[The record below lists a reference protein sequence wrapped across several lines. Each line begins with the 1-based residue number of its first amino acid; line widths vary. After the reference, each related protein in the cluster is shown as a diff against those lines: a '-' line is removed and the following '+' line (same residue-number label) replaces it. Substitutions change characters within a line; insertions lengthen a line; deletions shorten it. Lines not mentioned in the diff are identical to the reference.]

1 MKTTSVTTIETVIV
15 ETKNEITMS
24 QIRHKLTMDHLKRE
38 EILTERYM
46 RLEKGKEMHD
56 LTHYV
61 PRFNG
66 MEW

>member
-1 MKTTSVTTIETVIV
+1 MKTTSVTTTETVIV
-15 ETKNEITMS
+15 ETKNTITAS

-38 EILTERYM
+38 EVLNERYM
-46 RLEKGKEMHD
+46 KLEKGKEMHY